1 MPQHVKRPAMIQVF
15 LTSLILALS
24 PQALAQ
30 ETGDIF
36 VTVSGGASGRIHLD
50 GLDMGS
56 EAPATL
62 RNVAVGSH
70 KVQVKGN
77 CVVGIQTVDVTA
89 DRVTRTELVL
99 QPRGGFVEVQV
110 EPEFA
115 EILLDGAIFGTGP
128 RVATEVPCGPHILQI
143 EAIGF
148 LTETRPL
155 QVSMG
160 SVHRLEVSLKS
171 KEGKG
176 ALSLVVDPVHTE
188 TYMDQVHVATG
199 PITLDEIQAGH
210 HDMVFLAEGYKRR
223 EERVAVLPDQVTR
236 LEITLES
243 TDLAVSE
250 PEAPPPPPPEE
261 PGALPVVAVPA
272 PSSSPLP
279 PPVPPAPDASRSLGR
294 QISAGVLVAAGVGAG
309 FYSWQFKQVAWANYA
324 TYEELT
330 DNGDDGAK
338 DFYDANVQSAYY
350 KAVGCAIAAG
360 LLVTGGLVTAFAATD
375 GTPMIGVSGR
385 F

>member
-1 MPQHVKRPAMIQVF
+1 MIRVA
-15 LTSLILALS
+15 LTCLLLALS
-24 PQALAQ
+24 SQALAQ

-70 KVQVKGN
+70 KIQVKGD
-77 CVVGIQTVDVTA
+77 CVVGTQTVEVA
-89 DRVTRTELVL
+89 AERVTRTELVL

-110 EPEFA
+110 EPESA
-115 EILLDGAIFGTGP
+115 EILLDGSIVGTGP

-176 ALSLVVDPVHTE
+176 SLSLLVDPVHTE

-199 PITLDEIQAGH
+199 PITLDDIQAGH
-210 HDMVFLAEGYKRR
+210 HEMVFLAEGYKRH
-223 EERVAVLPDQVTR
+223 EERIAVLPNEVTR
-236 LEITLES
+236 VEITLES
-243 TDLAVSE
+243 TAPSV
-250 PEAPPPPPPEE
+250 PEVAPPPPPVPSKE
-261 PGALPVVAVPA
+261 PGAVPVVAAPA
-272 PSSSPLP
+272 PSSTPLP
-279 PPVPPAPDASRSLGR
+279 PPAPKEPPDASRPLGR
-294 QISAGVLVAAGVGAG
+294 QITGAILVVAGTGAG
-309 FYSWQFKQVAWANYA
+309 LYSWQFKQVAWANYA
-324 TYEELT
+324 TYQQLTEEK
-330 DNGDDGAK
+330 DEGAN
-338 DFYDANVQSAYY
+338 DYYDTYVQSAYRG
-350 KAVGCAIAAG
+350 AVGFAIGAG
-360 LLVTGGLVTAFAATD
+360 VLVTGGLVTAFATPG
-375 GTPMIGVSGR
+375 GTSMISVSGR

>member
-1 MPQHVKRPAMIQVF
+1 MIQTV
-15 LTSLILALS
+15 LVALILALS

-70 KVQVKGN
+70 KVQVKGD
-77 CVVGIQTVDVTA
+77 CVVGTQTVDVAA

-110 EPEFA
+110 DPEFA

-176 ALSLVVDPVHTE
+176 SLSLLVDPVHTE
-188 TYMDQVHVATG
+188 TYLDQVHVATG
-199 PITLDEIQAGH
+199 PITLDDIQAGH
-210 HDMVFLAEGYKRR
+210 HEMVFLAEGYKRH
-223 EERVAVLPDQVTR
+223 EERIAVLPNEVTR
-236 LEITLES
+236 VEITLES
-243 TDLAVSE
+243 MAPAAPEVAPPP
-250 PEAPPPPPPEE
+250 PEAPPKA
-261 PGALPVVAVPA
+261 PGAVPVVATPA
-272 PSSSPLP
+272 PSSTPLP
-279 PPVPPAPDASRSLGR
+279 PPEAVEPLETKGSIARPITGAVM
-294 QISAGVLVAAGVGAG
+294 IAAGFGAG
-309 FYSWQFKQVAWANYA
+309 FYSGRFKQVAWANYA
-324 TYEELT
+324 TYQELIE
-330 DNGDDGAK
+330 DGDEGAN
-338 DFYDANVQSAYY
+338 DYYDTNVQRDYRRTVGFAIGG
-350 KAVGCAIAAG
+350 AVLI
-360 LLVTGGLVTAFAATD
+360 TGGLVTVFATPD
-375 GTPMIGVSGR
+375 GTSMIGVSGR

>member
-1 MPQHVKRPAMIQVF
+1 MLHPVLTTAF
-15 LTSLILALS
+15 LAFS
-24 PQALAQ
+24 PSAFAQ

-36 VTVSGGASGRIHLD
+36 VTVAGGSSGRIHLD

-70 KVQVKGN
+70 KVQVKGD
-77 CVVGIQTVDVTA
+77 CVDGVQTVEVAA
-89 DRVTRTELVL
+89 DRVTRTDLVL

-115 EILLDGAIFGTGP
+115 EILLDGAVFGTGP
-128 RVATEVPCGPHILQI
+128 RVATEAPCGAHILQV

-155 QVSMG
+155 EVSMG
-160 SVHRLEVSLKS
+160 SVHRLEVSLQS

-176 ALSLVVDPVHTE
+176 SLSLVVDPVHTE

-199 PITLDEIQAGH
+199 PITLDDIQAGH
-210 HDMVFLAEGYKRR
+210 HDMVFLAEGYQRH
-223 EERVAVLPDQVTR
+223 EERVAVLPDQVSR
-236 LEITLES
+236 IEITLES
-243 TDLAVSE
+243 TAPKVFE
-250 PEAPPPPPPEE
+250 TAPPPPPP
-261 PGALPVVAVPA
+261 PPPKKSGALPEVAELA
-272 PSSSPLP
+272 PSFEPLP
-279 PPVPPAPDASRSLGR
+279 PPAPPTSADTSPSLGR
-294 QISAGVLVAAGVGAG
+294 KITAGVLVAAGAGAG

-324 TYEELT
+324 TYQQLT
-330 DNGDDGAK
+330 DDGDAGAN
-338 DFYDANVQSAYY
+338 DYYDDHVQSAYRG
-350 KAVGCAIAAG
+350 AVGCAIGAG
-360 LLVTGGLVTAFAATD
+360 VLVTGGLVTAFAAPD
-375 GTPMIGVSGR
+375 GTTMIGVSGH

>member
-1 MPQHVKRPAMIQVF
+1 MLLL
-15 LTSLILALS
+15 LTSFFLALS
-24 PQALAQ
+24 SPAFAQ

-36 VTVSGGASGRIHLD
+36 VTVSGGSSGRIHLD

-70 KVQVKGN
+70 KIQVKGN
-77 CVVGIQTVDVTA
+77 CLVGTQSVDVVA
-89 DRVTRTELVL
+89 DRVTRTELVM

-110 EPEFA
+110 DPEFA
-115 EILLDGAIFGTGP
+115 EILLDGWPFGTGP

-160 SVHRLEVSLKS
+160 SVHRLEVTLKS

-199 PITLDEIQAGH
+199 PITLDDIQAGH
-210 HDMVFLAEGYKRR
+210 HDMVFLAEGYKRH

-236 LEITLES
+236 VEISLDS
-243 TDLAVSE
+243 TAPAVSE
-250 PEAPPPPPPEE
+250 PEPPPPPPPPPPEA
-261 PGALPVVAVPA
+261 PGALPAVAAPA
-272 PSSSPLP
+272 PSSTPLP
-279 PPVPPAPDASRSLGR
+279 PPVPPAAPDASRSVGR
-294 QISAGVLVAAGVGAG
+294 LIAAGVLVAAAPVAG

-324 TYEELT
+324 TYEQLT
-330 DNGDDGAK
+330 EDGDDGAN
-338 DFYDANVQSAYY
+338 DYYDAHVQSAYRG
-350 KAVGCAIAAG
+350 AVGCAIGAG